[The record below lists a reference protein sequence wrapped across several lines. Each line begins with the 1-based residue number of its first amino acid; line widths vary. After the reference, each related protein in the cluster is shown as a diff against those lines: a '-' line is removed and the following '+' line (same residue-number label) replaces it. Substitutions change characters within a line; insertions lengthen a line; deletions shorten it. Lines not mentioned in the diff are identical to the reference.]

1 MNTEIEFL
9 KNLETD
15 LEDAASRELIRV
27 QRATLQGSIRRN
39 TSRAWKKVVVA
50 AAAFLVVAGGI
61 GFIAGGGNGNMF
73 AQLTQLSGADG
84 SGDAAPADG
93 PQRAVGRDTFDDVGD
108 GEEASLRAPG
118 QGDLG
123 YWAGSDPAAGVP
135 GVDKQA
141 DSDAFD
147 DAGGRPTEASG
158 QLRDLSKIVRDGRIG
173 IVVADGRFGEAVGD
187 LTVIAERSGGF
198 VLSSS
203 TDNERSGTFVLR
215 IPERSFDRARAE
227 IRNLGTRVRF
237 EEVRGDDVTAEFIDF
252 TARLRILQ
260 TRKTLLNSLL
270 VDADTTDEILRL
282 SGQVEDVQLRIEQ
295 MQGQLRF
302 LNDQVAE
309 STLRVTIQEQSAPA
323 AVKQTDVD
331 NPDLGSSFD
340 LGVQG
345 FLRIVGAV
353 IIGLGYLIPITA
365 IAAVVWMAVWFVRR
379 RRATA

>member
-39 TSRAWKKVVVA
+39 TSRTWKKVVVA

-61 GFIAGGGNGNMF
+61 GFIAGGDLLPRLALRDSNNKFQQVGSAVNG
-73 AQLTQLSGADG
+73 SDG
-84 SGDAAPADG
+84 EAAPGNAPEPASG
-93 PQRAVGRDTFDDVGD
+93 PA
-108 GEEASLRAPG
+108 
-118 QGDLG
+118 DLG
-123 YWAGSDPAAGVP
+123 YDDAPEEALGELPA
-135 GVDKQA
+135 VDDQA
-141 DSDAFD
+141 DFDASEN
-147 DAGGRPTEASG
+147 AAGRPTEAAG

-173 IVVADGRFGEAVGD
+173 IVVADGRFGDAVGD

-215 IPERSFDRARAE
+215 IPERSFDRARDA
-227 IRNLGTRVRF
+227 IRNLGVRVRF
-237 EEVRGDDVTAEFIDF
+237 EDVRGEDVTAEFIDF
-252 TARLRILQ
+252 KARLRILQ
-260 TRKTLLNSLL
+260 TRKALLNSLL

-282 SGQVEDVQLRIEQ
+282 SGQVEDVHLRIEQ

-309 STLRVTIQEQSAPA
+309 STLRVTIQEQGAPA
-323 AVKQTDVD
+323 VVSQTDVD

-353 IIGLGYLIPITA
+353 IIGLGYVIPITA
-365 IAAVVWMAVWFVRR
+365 IAAAVWMAVWFVRR

>member
-9 KNLETD
+9 KNLEAD
-15 LEDAASRELIRV
+15 LKDAAVREMARV
-27 QRATLQGSIRRN
+27 QRDTLKGSIRRN
-39 TSRAWKKVVVA
+39 TSRTWKKVVVA
-50 AAAFLVVAGGI
+50 AAATLVVAGGI
-61 GFIAGGGNGNMF
+61 GFIATGGSPLGLRMVGRDKF
-73 AQLTQLSGADG
+73 QEVGDAVASTGGDGAGEAPAAPEPTTGQADLG
-84 SGDAAPADG
+84 SGDAP
-93 PQRAVGRDTFDDVGD
+93 
-108 GEEASLRAPG
+108 EEALGGTGAEYRA
-118 QGDLG
+118 DF
-123 YWAGSDPAAGVP
+123 
-135 GVDKQA
+135 
-141 DSDAFD
+141 DSFD
-147 DAGGRPTEASG
+147 DAGGRPTQASG

-173 IVVADGRFGEAVGD
+173 IVVADGRFGDAVGD
-187 LTVIAERSGGF
+187 VTVIAERSGGF

-203 TDNERSGTFVLR
+203 TNNERSGTFVLR
-215 IPERSFDRARAE
+215 IPERSFDRARAA
-227 IRNLGTRVRF
+227 IRSLGTRVRF
-237 EEVRGDDVTAEFIDF
+237 EEVRGDDVTAEYIDF
-252 TARLRILQ
+252 QARLRIFQ

-270 VDADTTDEILRL
+270 VDADTTEEILRL

-309 STLRVTIQEQSAPA
+309 STLRVTIQEITAPA
-323 AVKQTDVD
+323 ATVQTDVD

-365 IAAVVWMAVWFVRR
+365 IAAAVWMAVWFVRR

>member
-9 KNLETD
+9 RNLETD
-15 LEDAASRELIRV
+15 LEDAASRERV
-27 QRATLQGSIRRN
+27 RLQRVTLQGSIRRN
-39 TSRAWKKVVVA
+39 TGRVWMKVAGV
-50 AAAFLVVAGGI
+50 AAAFLVVAAAI
-61 GFIAGGGNGNMF
+61 GFLDGGGSDNRF
-73 AQLTQLSGADG
+73 AQVGAALDSSGDG
-84 SGDAAPADG
+84 SGA
-93 PQRAVGRDTFDDVGD
+93 
-108 GEEASLRAPG
+108 RAPEPATG
-118 QGDLG
+118 PADLG
-123 YWAGSDPAAGVP
+123 YGDAPEEALGELPA
-135 GVDKQA
+135 VDEQA

-147 DAGGRPTEASG
+147 DAGGRPTQASG
-158 QLRDLSKIVRDGRIG
+158 QQRDLSKIVRDGRIG
-173 IVVADGRFGEAVGD
+173 IVVADGRFGDAVGD

-215 IPERSFDRARAE
+215 IPERSFDRARAA

-237 EEVRGDDVTAEFIDF
+237 EDVQGDDVTAEFIDF
-252 TARLRILQ
+252 QARLQILQ

-270 VDADTTDEILRL
+270 VDADTTEEILRL

-302 LNDQVAE
+302 LKDQVAE
-309 STLRVTIQEQSAPA
+309 STLRVTIQERNAPT
-323 AVKQTDVD
+323 VVNQTDVD
-331 NPDLGSSFD
+331 NPDLGSSFE

-365 IAAVVWMAVWFVRR
+365 IAAAVWMVVWFVRR
-379 RRATA
+379 RRAMA